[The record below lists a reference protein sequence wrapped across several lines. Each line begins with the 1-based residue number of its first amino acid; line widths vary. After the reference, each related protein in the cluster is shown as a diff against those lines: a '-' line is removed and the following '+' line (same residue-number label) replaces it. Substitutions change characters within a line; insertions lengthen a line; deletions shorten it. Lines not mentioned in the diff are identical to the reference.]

1 MTIRG
6 KKDKDPKQREDKE
19 EESEETRAKTM
30 FTEQE
35 QMVNDE
41 LKKISEIKNGKA
53 GQIWE
58 IRKKVI
64 GGKKG
69 DNLATAIEDPVT
81 KKLIT
86 NKNLIKETILK
97 YCIQTLSYNEIEERF
112 KEEIEK
118 KDIIVKN
125 L

>member
-1 MTIRG
+1 MIRG

-19 EESEETRAKTM
+19 EESEETRAKPM
-30 FTEQE
+30 FTELE
-35 QMVNDE
+35 QMVDDE
-41 LKKISEIKNGKA
+41 LKKIREIKNGKA

-64 GGKKG
+64 GGNKG